1 MLHLLHLE
9 ERVIGKNLGKW
20 DIDAMPKYEEA
31 LDKLKKEINFSKEFV
46 NTIIKGRKLSEIT
59 INFK

>member
-9 ERVIGKNLGKW
+9 ERVIGKNLEKW

-46 NTIIKGRKLSEIT
+46 NTIIKGEKI
-59 INFK
+59 K

>member
-31 LDKLKKEINFSKEFV
+31 LDKLKKVLYFSLEFV
-46 NTIIKGRKLSEIT
+46 NTIL
-59 INFK
+59 